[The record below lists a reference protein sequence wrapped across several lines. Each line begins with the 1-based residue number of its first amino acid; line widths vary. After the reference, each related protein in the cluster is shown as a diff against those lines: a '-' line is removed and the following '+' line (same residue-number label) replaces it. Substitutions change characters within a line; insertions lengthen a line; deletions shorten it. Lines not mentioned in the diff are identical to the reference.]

1 MQEFIDSI
9 MASVSGSS
17 LWTTVAPIG
26 ALVAVLVLFK
36 LGFRTTKDQIN
47 NATST
52 KGKAIK

>member
-1 MQEFIDSI
+1 MQAFIDSI
-9 MASVSGSS
+9 MESVSGSN
-17 LWTTVAPIG
+17 LWATVAPIG

-36 LGFRTTKDQIN
+36 LGFKTTKDQVN